1 MTRNQD
7 RLFGPGSIVLL
18 ALMGLGLVVAVIRYV
33 FGLGAISN
41 LSDAYP
47 WGIWISFDLFCGVA
61 LAAGAF
67 VVAATVHIFGGETMR
82 PLLRPAILTGFL
94 GYSSAGDKAHGN
106 PALATTIGCYICHSG
121 VVSSTKI
128 DTYAMNGTTSKFRC
142 ANCHDA
148 GSPTPLQVGEIVN
161 TAQHINGSK
170 NVAFAPVSFKTKA
183 QLSNVANALGWTRTG
198 SYKTAGSHDSFD
210 MSVSTWNPATKTC
223 LTACHV
229 NQPGI
234 VWGASLQCASCHA
247 NQ

>member
-1 MTRNQD
+1 MCHDNPPQ
-7 RLFGPGSIVLL
+7 
-18 ALMGLGLVVAVIRYV
+18 Y
-33 FGLGAISN
+33 
-41 LSDAYP
+41 
-47 WGIWISFDLFCGVA
+47 
-61 LAAGAF
+61 AGQSHY
-67 VVAATVHIFGGETMR
+67 VAASTMGNNGT
-82 PLLRPAILTGFL
+82 PPYKDSGHMIGIHFKNTSKGNNQTGFL

-106 PALATTIGCYICHSG
+106 PALATTISCYICHSG

-128 DTYAMNGTTSKFRC
+128 DTYSMNGTASKFRC

-170 NVAFAPVSFKTKA
+170 NVAFAPVNFKTKA

-198 SYKTAGSHDSFD
+198 SYKTAGAHDSFD

-234 VWGASLQCASCHA
+234 VWGASLQCVSCHA